1 MIDWSSSFLF
11 GFTVSEL
18 LIKQVCCYLIHLIL
32 FILSKVASIIRFKTQ
47 CSSTQ
52 PSPPGH
58 RLAQPSSTTMPC
70 HRRVGHT
77 LESAQRQHRQ
87 TRLGTIRCITRGLSN
102 LHHMLAHS
110 TPMATSNVSVIKN
123 LKRRA
128 VTLASTLSVSVC
140 EIDSTKMWWAILS
153 SKREPRMVAWQACT
167 PETSSSWR
175 SRAAVRAKAS
185 WPHRYL
191 ANQPLRHSPE
201 AASRERVSQVVCQ
214 NLQTRPAKLLET
226 EEKWKRT
233 WMISAL

>member
-1 MIDWSSSFLF
+1 MIDLHRYYLAFLLLSYLSSKF
-11 GFTVSEL
+11 V
-18 LIKQVCCYLIHLIL
+18 VYLIHLIL
-32 FILSKVASIIRFKTQ
+32 FILSKVVSIIRFKTQ

-77 LESAQRQHRQ
+77 LESAPRQHHR

-140 EIDSTKMWWAILS
+140 EIDSTKM
-153 SKREPRMVAWQACT
+153 
-167 PETSSSWR
+167 
-175 SRAAVRAKAS
+175 
-185 WPHRYL
+185 
-191 ANQPLRHSPE
+191 
-201 AASRERVSQVVCQ
+201 
-214 NLQTRPAKLLET
+214 
-226 EEKWKRT
+226 
-233 WMISAL
+233 